1 MTNKQIKDLSQDM
14 FVLTKYDEL
23 ESERIDSPVYSY
35 WRSVFRKFFSSK
47 LTIVMLIIMLIIV
60 LLSFIQP
67 MFSGYSFMNTG
78 NINDFSARYN
88 PPSLKYWFG
97 TDSNGQSLFDA
108 VWAGARTSILIGFL
122 ATIITTILGVVVGAI
137 WGNSPK
143 IDRFMLEVY
152 NVISNVPTLL
162 IVMVLSFSFGNGFW
176 NLLFAM
182 TATSWLGTAYFI
194 RVQVMIIRD
203 REYNLASKTLGTKTW
218 PLVTKNTLPFMV
230 SVIMTMASTS
240 LPGFI
245 GYEVFLSFLGIGLS
259 ADTPSLGRMISQYSN
274 NMTNDSYLFW
284 IPVFILALITMALFL
299 VGQALADASDPKTHL

>member
-1 MTNKQIKDLSQDM
+1 MTQEKINKVTDDM
-14 FVLTKYDEL
+14 FEFTRVDEL
-23 ESERIDSPVYSY
+23 ASEKIDAPIYSY

-47 LTIVMLIIMLIIV
+47 LTVFMLALMAIIV

-67 MFSGYSFMNTG
+67 LFSGYNFMNTG
-78 NINDFSARYN
+78 NINNFAARYN

-97 TDSNGQSLFDA
+97 TDANGQSLFDA

-122 ATIITTILGVVVGAI
+122 ATVITTVLGVIVGAI
-137 WGNSPK
+137 WGNSPR
-143 IDRFMLEVY
+143 IDRFMLELY
-152 NVISNVPTLL
+152 NVVSNVPALL

-182 TATSWLGTAYFI
+182 SATSWLGVAYFI

-203 REYNLASKTLGTKTW
+203 REYNLASRTLGTKTW
-218 PLVTKNTLPFMV
+218 HIVTKNTLPFMV

-259 ADTPSLGRMISQYSN
+259 ADTPSLGRMIAQYSN
-274 NMTNDSYLFW
+274 NMTNDAYLFW
-284 IPVFILALITMALFL
+284 IPVIVLALVTMTLYL

>member
-218 PLVTKNTLPFMV
+218 HLVTKNTLPFMV

>member
-1 MTNKQIKDLSQDM
+1 MINKKAEQI
-14 FVLTKYDEL
+14 TDEL
-23 ESERIDSPVYSY
+23 FEFVRADELSSEKIDAPVYSY
-35 WRSVFRKFFSSK
+35 WRAVFRKFFSSK
-47 LTIVMLIIMLIIV
+47 FTIAMLILMIIIV

-67 MFSGYSFMNTG
+67 LISGYNFMNTG
-78 NINDFSARYN
+78 NINDFAARYN

-122 ATIITTILGVVVGAI
+122 ATLITTVIGVIVGAI
-137 WGNSPK
+137 WGNSPR
-143 IDRFMLEVY
+143 IDRFMLELY
-152 NVISNVPTLL
+152 NVVSNVPALL

-182 TATSWLGTAYFI
+182 SATSWLGVAYFI

-218 PLVTKNTLPFMV
+218 QIVTKNTLPFMV

-245 GYEVFLSFLGIGLS
+245 SYEVFLSFLGIGLS
-259 ADTPSLGRMISQYSN
+259 ADTPSLGRMIAQYSN
-274 NMTNDSYLFW
+274 NMTNDAYLFW
-284 IPVFILALITMALFL
+284 IPVVILALITMALYL
-299 VGQALADASDPKTHL
+299 VGQALADASDPKTHM

>member
-1 MTNKQIKDLSQDM
+1 
-14 FVLTKYDEL
+14 
-23 ESERIDSPVYSY
+23 
-35 WRSVFRKFFSSK
+35 
-47 LTIVMLIIMLIIV
+47 MLIIMLIIV

-218 PLVTKNTLPFMV
+218 HLVTKKYFAIYGFSHHDNG
-230 SVIMTMASTS
+230 IDITS
-240 LPGFI
+240 WVYWL
-245 GYEVFLSFLGIGLS
+245 
-259 ADTPSLGRMISQYSN
+259 
-274 NMTNDSYLFW
+274 
-284 IPVFILALITMALFL
+284 
-299 VGQALADASDPKTHL
+299 

>member
-1 MTNKQIKDLSQDM
+1 MTQEKINKVTDDM
-14 FVLTKYDEL
+14 FEFMRVDEL
-23 ESERIDSPVYSY
+23 ASEKIDAPIYSY

-47 LTIVMLIIMLIIV
+47 LTVFMLALMAIIV

-67 MFSGYSFMNTG
+67 LFSGYNFMNTG
-78 NINDFSARYN
+78 NINNFAARYN

-97 TDSNGQSLFDA
+97 TDANGQSLFDA

-122 ATIITTILGVVVGAI
+122 ATVITTVLGVIVGAI
-137 WGNSPK
+137 WGNSPR
-143 IDRFMLEVY
+143 IDRFMLELY
-152 NVISNVPTLL
+152 NVVSNVPALL

-182 TATSWLGTAYFI
+182 SATSWLGVAYFI

-203 REYNLASKTLGTKTW
+203 REYNLASRTLGTKTW
-218 PLVTKNTLPFMV
+218 HIVTKNTLPFMV

-259 ADTPSLGRMISQYSN
+259 ADTPSLGRMIAQYSN
-274 NMTNDSYLFW
+274 NMTNDAYLFW
-284 IPVFILALITMALFL
+284 IPVIVLALVTMTLYL

>member
-1 MTNKQIKDLSQDM
+1 M
-14 FVLTKYDEL
+14 FELTKYDEL

-218 PLVTKNTLPFMV
+218 HLVTKNTLPFMV

-299 VGQALADASDPKTHL
+299 VGQSLADASDPKTHL